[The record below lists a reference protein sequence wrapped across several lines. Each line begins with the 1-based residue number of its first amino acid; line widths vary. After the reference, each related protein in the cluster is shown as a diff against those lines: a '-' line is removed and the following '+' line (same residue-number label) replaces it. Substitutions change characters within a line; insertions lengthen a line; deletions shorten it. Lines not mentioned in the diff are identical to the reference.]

1 MSLKQNIR
9 TASTQTPQHP
19 FIKQAGWDEIVV
31 DEVPLTKGLK
41 LNRRKQD
48 KKIEQVHRLA
58 NRMARLLEVL
68 PGGVVVLNGKG
79 IVQQCNAAAIKLL
92 GEPLHG
98 EYWTDVIKR
107 SFSPKTDNSQDLALT
122 NGRLVHI
129 STSPLEDEP
138 GQIVLLNDVTETRQL
153 QLKVS
158 HLQRLSAMGEV
169 AARLAHQIR
178 TPLSSALLYLSPLL
192 KENTDPKLKHSFAQ
206 KLHNS
211 IKHMES
217 LIKDMLAYSRGDMAN
232 TAPVEINDLCQT
244 VEQQFNA
251 QIDANNYN
259 LKINNAVP
267 DAVVFGSKDALGSAL
282 NNLLTNAR
290 LACDDQGELSV
301 FVDNVQDEQ
310 GVKWIEISVTD
321 NGAGIAREDQDNV
334 LVPFFTT
341 RSSGTGLGLPV
352 VQSIAKAHR
361 GSLSF
366 ISELGQGSTF
376 YLRLPQYAVANKH
389 KETGS

>member
-9 TASTQTPQHP
+9 TASTHTPQHP
-19 FIKQAGWDEIVV
+19 FIEQAGWDEIVV
-31 DEVPLTKGLK
+31 DEAPLTKGLK

-48 KKIEQVHRLA
+48 RKIEQAHRLA

-107 SFSPKTDNSQDLALT
+107 SFSSKTDNSQDLALT

-232 TAPVEINDLCQT
+232 TAPVEITDLCQA
-244 VEQQFNA
+244 VEQQFHA
-251 QIDANNYN
+251 QPEANNYK
-259 LKINNAVP
+259 LKMNNTVP
-267 DAVVFGSKDALGSAL
+267 DAVVFGSKDALSSAL

-290 LACDDQGELSV
+290 LACGDQGELSV
-301 FVDNVQDEQ
+301 FIDSVQDEQ
-310 GVKWIEISVTD
+310 AVKWVEISVTD
-321 NGAGIAREDQDNV
+321 NGAGIAREDQDNI

-366 ISELGQGSTF
+366 ISELGKGSTF
-376 YLRLPQYAVANKH
+376 YLRLPHYIVANKH
-389 KETGS
+389 KEIGL

>member
-48 KKIEQVHRLA
+48 QKIEQVHRLA

-98 EYWTDVIKR
+98 EYWTEVIKR

-232 TAPVEINDLCQT
+232 TAPVEINGLCQT

-267 DAVVFGSKDALGSAL
+267 DAVIFGSKDALGSAL

-290 LACDDQGELSV
+290 LACGDQGELSV
-301 FVDNVQDEQ
+301 FVDNAQDEQ

-321 NGAGIAREDQDNV
+321 NGAGIAREDQDNIF
-334 LVPFFTT
+334 VPFFTT